1 MLGGC
6 QEKGSTWT
14 SRRGGGARSN
24 EEGLTGTY
32 AFSLQRQRGEP
43 QGHRNL
49 LATVGVRGFVE
60 VSPESSGSSL
70 NPVERNLAVV

>member
-1 MLGGC
+1 MRIRSASPEEEPLSPGQP
-6 QEKGSTWT
+6 QELS
-14 SRRGGGARSN
+14 SGAS
-24 EEGLTGTY
+24 
-32 AFSLQRQRGEP
+32 GEP

-49 LATVGVRGFVE
+49 MATVGVRGFVE